1 MQQKGVHTGKDNI
14 HYVTTG
20 VVSLIV
26 TERYSDFG
34 DAITL
39 TLQSSTVN
47 SDDII
52 IITYFILLYTV
63 IYYLSKRM
71 TIIYKP
77 V

>member
-1 MQQKGVHTGKDNI
+1 MQQKGVHMGKSNI
-14 HYVTTG
+14 HHVKTG
-20 VVSLIV
+20 IVSLIV
-26 TERYSDFG
+26 AERYCDFG
-34 DAITL
+34 DTITL

-47 SDDII
+47 SDDIN

-71 TIIYKP
+71 TIIFNP